1 MLRCCHFSFCLISF
15 FIVDIYYVSFFC
27 SVFMHRVHHLVEIIA
42 LWNINRTLKRLYWV
56 KWTETGCFNTARTGE
71 KSRLTAELH
80 RPETSRLLLLLRC
93 LCGTSAGQELLL
105 EISIFFFSCSVR
117 KWSRFQSSRCVAT
130 GRQMLDTFPSDPWSY
145 LLSSTLRTR
154 LTVGKDPPSASDM
167 FAQQSDIPWSWLQNG
182 WLHSRTLAVSMT
194 KCVCVCVCS

>member
-1 MLRCCHFSFCLISF
+1 MQHAPAASHWTWSKLHPLLSPSLSCPSRLSSCTLSASPNMFPSLKACHWDISTAFFSTLLQLNRRVSWHTPRSVEMLPFFFFFCLISF
-15 FIVDIYYVSFFC
+15 FIVDIYYVPFFC

-56 KWTETGCFNTARTGE
+56 KWMETGCFNTARTGE

-105 EISIFFFSCSVR
+105 EISIFFF
-117 KWSRFQSSRCVAT
+117 
-130 GRQMLDTFPSDPWSY
+130 L
-145 LLSSTLRTR
+145 
-154 LTVGKDPPSASDM
+154 
-167 FAQQSDIPWSWLQNG
+167 
-182 WLHSRTLAVSMT
+182 
-194 KCVCVCVCS
+194 